1 MRSGAG
7 EGGMA
12 VPRLVQIAVP
22 ARPLQWRG
30 RSGGD
35 EPKDRRSARQ
45 RAASDTP
52 IVRGCRQGAWGAEGH
67 ASAVMQAWHG
77 LGGSGLGGERSGG
90 S

>member
-7 EGGMA
+7 EDGMA

-45 RAASDTP
+45 RAASDTL
-52 IVRGCRQGAWGAEGH
+52 IVQGCRQGACGAEGH
-67 ASAVMQAWHG
+67 ASAVLQAWHG